1 MLTHHSFYDYE
12 VYRKKSVTGTQSVT
26 IRNEQATIN
35 QMIDYAYRK
44 GYAHFAKFDFRKI
57 SIKKDKVGRR
67 SVFSLE

>member
-1 MLTHHSFYDYE
+1 
-12 VYRKKSVTGTQSVT
+12 VT